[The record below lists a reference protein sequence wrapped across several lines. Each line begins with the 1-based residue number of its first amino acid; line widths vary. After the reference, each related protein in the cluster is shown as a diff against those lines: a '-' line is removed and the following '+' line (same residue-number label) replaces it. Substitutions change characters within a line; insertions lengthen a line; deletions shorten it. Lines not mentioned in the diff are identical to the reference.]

1 MNIQILIAKILSTTY
16 LNKKCNLNY
25 IPDRLHWNNK
35 EVIEVFFINEELYWR
50 CKEEKF
56 LNPYA
61 EISLA
66 DVSINR
72 QGNPSCPISEPND
85 ALYNITDSKNE
96 QYECGIIILEIK
108 EINKP
113 YIKKFVDTDGAN
125 IEHTVEMELI
135 HDPLNCMYPHSLFK
149 FRLNGQEVTM
159 LNYESTL
166 KKSNKAI
173 SRLRKR
179 CKDELTRMIK
189 SKIVRF

>member
-1 MNIQILIAKILSTTY
+1 MSTIC
-16 LNKKCNLNY
+16 LHKKCNLAY
-25 IPDRLHWNNK
+25 IPAKLHWNNK
-35 EVIEVFFINEELYWR
+35 KAINEFFLNEELYWR

-56 LNPYA
+56 SNPYA

-72 QGNPSCPISEPND
+72 QGNPCAPISEPQD
-85 ALYNITDSKNE
+85 ALYNLTDSKNE
-96 QYECGIIILEIK
+96 KYDCGIIILEIK
-108 EINKP
+108 EISKP
-113 YIKKFVDTDGAN
+113 YIKKYEDIDGNEN
-125 IEHTVEMELI
+125 IHKLEMELI

-149 FRLNGQEVTM
+149 FRLNGQDVTM
-159 LNYESTL
+159 SNYDSTL

-189 SKIVRF
+189 TKIVKF